1 MSALPRTDAT
11 DRPDEALRLALLN
24 RWQRDFPIV
33 DEPFERIGAR
43 LGIPGSQ
50 VIQAYRSLLGE
61 GALSRIGAVF
71 STGAGGS
78 AMLCA
83 MAVAGADLERA
94 ARIVSAHPGVNHNY
108 EREHH
113 HNLWFVITGCDSPQ
127 IHADVDDLEQ
137 RTGCP
142 ALRLPMQRAY
152 RIDLGFDLEGR
163 AAFDAFH
170 APVPRPVMPVAPA
183 DRALASLLEDGLPLV
198 PRPYDVWASRLRRTR
213 ADVKD
218 TLQRWLDHGTLRRF
232 GVVVRHHEVG
242 FAANAMNVFDVPDD
256 EVDAR
261 GQALAQC
268 QGVTLA
274 YRRARAGGWPFNLY
288 CMVHGRDRV
297 SVQQAIAAAVQRA
310 GLAAHRHEVLF
321 STRRFKQTGAR
332 YFRDATVAAG
342 HGRA

>member
-1 MSALPRTDAT
+1 MSALPSADPGARQ
-11 DRPDEALRLALLN
+11 DEALRLALLN

-43 LGIPGSQ
+43 LAASGAQ
-50 VIQAYRSLLGE
+50 VMMAYRSLLGE
-61 GALSRIGAVF
+61 GAISRIGGVF
-71 STGAGGS
+71 GTGAGGS

-83 MAVAGADLERA
+83 MAVPQADLERV

-108 EREHH
+108 EREHRN
-113 HNLWFVITGCDSPQ
+113 NLWFVITGCDAPQ
-127 IHADVDDLEQ
+127 IRTDIDDLEA
-137 RTGCP
+137 RTGC
-142 ALRLPMQRAY
+142 AVLRLPMQRAY

-163 AAFDAFH
+163 AGVDAFH
-170 APVPRPVMPVAPA
+170 APAPRPVVPVAPQ

-198 PRPYDVWASRLRRTR
+198 PRPFDAWASRLRRTR
-213 ADVKD
+213 TEVKD
-218 TLQRWLDHGTLRRF
+218 TLQRWVAQGTLRRF

-242 FAANAMNVFDVPDD
+242 FGANAMNVFDVPDD

-274 YRRARAGGWPFNLY
+274 YRRARTEGWPYNLY
-288 CMVHGRDRV
+288 CMVHGRDR
-297 SVQQAIAAAVQRA
+297 SAVQQTIAAVVQRS
-310 GLAAHRHEVLF
+310 GLAAHPHEVLF

-332 YFRDATVAAG
+332 YFRDPGVAA
-342 HGRA
+342 HHARA